1 MLRAV
6 LDEDLEV
13 FFQQQCDQ
21 EACRLA
27 AFPARSRRDF
37 FAHWRTRVL
46 GVPDHVARTI
56 VEGGQIVGNVVG
68 WPQDDVRLVGYWLG
82 REFWGRGLAT
92 AALAEF
98 VGSVE
103 LRRPLHALV
112 IEHNI
117 GSIRVLEKCGFVRV
131 GREGRELQ
139 FALTR
144 RPPHAAPAW

>member
-13 FFQQQCDQ
+13 FFQQQCDA

-37 FAHWRTRVL
+37 FVHWRTRVL
-46 GVPDHVARTI
+46 GEPANVARTI
-56 VEGGQIVGNVVG
+56 LDAGVVVGNVVS
-68 WPQDDVRLVGYWLG
+68 WPQDAVRLVGYWLG

-92 AALAEF
+92 AAVQEF
-98 VGSVE
+98 VGGVE

-112 IEHNI
+112 IEHNA

-139 FALTR
+139 FALGGR
-144 RPPHAAPAW
+144 DRDC